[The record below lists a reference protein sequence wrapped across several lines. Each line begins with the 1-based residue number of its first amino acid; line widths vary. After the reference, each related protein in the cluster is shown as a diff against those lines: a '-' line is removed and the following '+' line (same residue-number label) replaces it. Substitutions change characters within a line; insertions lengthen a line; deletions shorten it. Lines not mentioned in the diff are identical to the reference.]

1 MADERTEKQKVKE
14 ITDKLEEGLKELFES
29 EKYKSYLSTMS
40 KFHNYSFNNTLLI
53 AMQKPEAT
61 LVAGYKAW
69 QKNFERHVNKGEKA
83 IRILAPAPYK
93 IKEERDKIDP
103 VTGEMT
109 FDENGMPQKEEVEVT
124 IPAFRAVSVFD
135 VSQTDGKPILELEAQ
150 ELLSTVDGYE
160 DFVNALMFVSPV
172 PIGFEDIPGDSKGYF
187 HTEEKRIA
195 IQENMSERQTLK
207 TMVHE
212 VAHSML
218 HNKEVNQDILAP
230 AKDRNTKEVEAESV
244 AYTVCQHFEI
254 DTSDYSFGYIAGWS
268 SGKDMK
274 ELKSSLDTIRH
285 TASKLIT
292 GIETQL
298 QELQLNREMEQAQSK
313 ESLLLIQNDALTEF
327 SLINVR
333 GMDRQEL
340 IEVLSAMNEDDKLS
354 IPAYLESK
362 GAWTTELGNEQS
374 EEVEEYHL
382 DVRYN
387 TDTDEIKDM
396 KAEMELDK
404 RAKEPIGADDVILK
418 ITHAEGFEVERITN
432 KTSEEVQ
439 GIMAALTKL
448 EDKNIKNIHDC
459 LESCGAD
466 YIPIIVSGG
475 RNAFMPQFND
485 FEIDLNEKEV
495 VMMSHL
501 SSIQQ
506 AEGMINRLEFGKTV
520 FSDDERNLIVNYA
533 YKLDDMDKT
542 RELAEYIFYQ
552 EEYGNQD
559 VALAI
564 IDAQAEID
572 ALPDGMIGL
581 SEMHEY
587 GYTWNEMLPL
597 TKERAMELF
606 DHDLPVYLLH
616 EDGSEITVEDRKQIA
631 EHEGI
636 FGIEKGDWENE
647 RNLRS
652 IQEELSEND
661 ANKEAQL
668 LYGNTDKYGIYQLKD
683 NPELRQFR
691 FEGTESLKRM
701 GITKDNFDAIKMENY
716 NLIYVGELSE
726 LQGQTQEETLE
737 AVYEKFNIDHPVDY
751 KGHSLSVSDIV
762 VLHQDGENTAHFV
775 DSFGFTTLPEFLKEQ
790 TQALEAVQKEVQDTS
805 GQDVNQSAQQN
816 DLKSEQEETQDME
829 NGDEIIDLGDEK
841 EQVLAEMKLSLKGE
855 KETELAFQIADRF
868 ISIQEVDSGYDY
880 SIMGT
885 DYKEIDG
892 GVYDNPEVTIRQALH
907 DIVDD
912 LKSEPDHNG
921 AKGNIS
927 KDDELVPIDYDGLM
941 EKVEEANR
949 IRQENTQSNV
959 VADFKAK
966 TGELFHDIS
975 EMNPEEIEETVKCH
989 VQAKIDE
996 YDIDATIVDV
1006 AITGSRC
1013 RGLEHDGSDLDVVV
1027 ELSTAEREDDLFNA
1041 FNEDGLHIGEV
1052 KVDINPITAQ
1062 RTGTLETYL
1071 PQVEEYLEG
1080 VRQLREQEKEN
1091 AEVTLTVSECGEF
1104 HNLGECY
1111 ENIPTVDEAI
1121 AIWKQIPSERMNGI
1135 PAIGIN
1141 ILGRG
1146 AEPFEDYEIDV
1157 LSGKRIDLGVLDYV
1171 PDIKNNPQAMEVI
1184 TELVAKLPDMEIDGV
1199 MSEEMEARVWE
1210 LRMPDLPQEEQLAV
1224 ELDRLSYDY
1233 DTVLYHD
1240 STRNMTEN
1248 VSELAESI
1256 KQGDTGHLTTWL
1268 ADIISEGAVP
1278 EEIKRAT
1285 ELLEK
1290 LTEYKPLA
1298 KIEEAEEQNY
1308 NMIDNVLNNGVGEK
1322 AQREENK
1329 RMEEKPTVRLSLKSR
1344 LAEKKSQVEGQSKEH
1359 DVQENEKKS
1368 QREM

>member
-1 MADERTEKQKVKE
+1 MEDKNTVYMSEKQKVKE
-14 ITDKLEEGLKELFES
+14 ITDKLEAGLKELFES

-61 LVAGYKAW
+61 LVAGYQAW

-93 IKEERDKIDP
+93 IKEERDKLDP
-103 VTGEMT
+103 VTGEMM
-109 FDENGMPQKEEVEVT
+109 FDENGMPQKEETEVT

-135 VSQTDGKPILELEAQ
+135 VSQTDGKPIPELEVN
-150 ELLSTVDGYE
+150 ELLSTVEGYE
-160 DFVNALMFVSPV
+160 DFVQALMNISPV
-172 PIGFEDIPGDSKGYF
+172 PIAFEDIPGDSKGYF
-187 HTEEKRIA
+187 STAEKRIA
-195 IQENMSERQTLK
+195 VQENMSESQTLK

-212 VAHSML
+212 VAHSRL
-218 HNKEVNQDILAP
+218 HDKEVNQSMDIP
-230 AKDRNTKEVEAESV
+230 VKDRNTKEVEAESV
-244 AYTVCQHFEI
+244 AFTVCQHFGI

-268 SGKDMK
+268 SGRNMK
-274 ELKSSLDTIRH
+274 ELKSSLDTIRK
-285 TASKLIT
+285 TASELIT
-292 GIETQL
+292 GIEGAM
-298 QELQLNREMEQAQSK
+298 QELQLNREMEQEHGK
-313 ESLLLIQNDALTEF
+313 ESILLVHNEDF
-327 SLINVR
+327 SEYNLVSVR
-333 GMDRQEL
+333 GMDSAEL
-340 IEVLSAMNEDDKLS
+340 ISALSTMNEEDKS
-354 IPAYLESK
+354 NISSYLESK
-362 GAWTTELGNEQS
+362 GAWTTELADEQT
-374 EEVEEYHL
+374 EEAEEYHI

-387 TDTDEIKDM
+387 MDTDELIDVKERMEHPIDTNLSVM
-396 KAEMELDK
+396 GQAEQLINQLE
-404 RAKEPIGADDVILK
+404 
-418 ITHAEGFEVERITN
+418 AEKNIF
-432 KTSEEVQ
+432 TSE
-439 GIMAALTKL
+439 
-448 EDKNIKNIHDC
+448 
-459 LESCGAD
+459 
-466 YIPIIVSGG
+466 
-475 RNAFMPQFND
+475 
-485 FEIDLNEKEV
+485 
-495 VMMSHL
+495 
-501 SSIQQ
+501 
-506 AEGMINRLEFGKTV
+506 
-520 FSDDERNLIVNYA
+520 ERNLIVNYA
-533 YKLDDMDKT
+533 YKLDDMNKT
-542 RELAEYIFYQ
+542 RELAEKLAYREQYAQ
-552 EEYGNQD
+552 QD
-559 VALAI
+559 VALTI
-564 IDAQAEID
+564 IDAKAEID
-572 ALPDGMIGL
+572 ALPDPMIGL
-581 SEMHEY
+581 SEMREY
-587 GYTWNEMLPL
+587 GYQWNEMLPL
-597 TKERAMELF
+597 TQEKALELF
-606 DHDLPVYLLH
+606 EHDLPVYLLH
-616 EDGSEITVEDRKQIA
+616 TDGAESLAESRERIE

-636 FGIEKGDWENE
+636 FGVEKETWNKALKQQTKITLILMDEQEREYTYPYPVVAVDIEEMGGDRTAVFKTSEPISDTDVAEIHNAFYGTDLEFEIEKELGITWVE
-647 RNLRS
+647 S
-652 IQEELSEND
+652 INYEDGSVITPEM
-661 ANKEAQL
+661 ARKEQL
-668 LYGNTDKYGIYQLKD
+668 LYASTDKYGIYQLKP
-683 NPELRQFR
+683 NPELDSLR

-701 GITKDNFDAIKMENY
+701 GITKDNFDAIKPENY
-716 NLIYVGELSE
+716 TLLYVGELSE
-726 LQGQTQEETLE
+726 LQKETQGATLE
-737 AVYEKFNIDHPVDY
+737 AIFEKFNLDHPEDFR
-751 KGHSLSVSDIV
+751 GHSLSVSDIV
-762 VLHQDGENTAHFV
+762 VLHQNGQNTAHFV
-775 DSFGFTTLPEFLKEQ
+775 DSFGYTEIPDFLREQ
-790 TQALEAVQKEVQDTS
+790 TPEKEEMQDTS
-805 GQDVNQSAQQN
+805 GHNVQKTEPEID
-816 DLKSEQEETQDME
+816 
-829 NGDEIIDLGDEK
+829 GDEIIDLGDET
-841 EQVLAEMKLSLKGE
+841 EQVLAEMKKTLESE
-855 KETELAFQIADRF
+855 QETELAFSIADRF
-868 ISIQEVDSGYDY
+868 ISIQEVDGGYDY
-880 SIMGT
+880 SIMGA

-892 GVYDNPEVTIRQALH
+892 GIYDNPDVTIREALH
-907 DIVDD
+907 DILED
-912 LKSEPDHNG
+912 LKSQPDYNG
-921 AKGNIS
+921 AKGNIQRE
-927 KDDELVPIDYDGLM
+927 DELIPMDYDGLM
-941 EKVEEANR
+941 EKAEEANR
-949 IRQENTQSNV
+949 IIPESTPSSV

-989 VQAKIDE
+989 VQAKIEE
-996 YDIDATIVDV
+996 YDINATIVDV
-1006 AITGSRC
+1006 AVTGSRC
-1013 RGLEHDGSDLDVVV
+1013 RGLEHEGSDLDVVV

-1062 RTGTLETYL
+1062 RTGTLESYL
-1071 PQVEEYLEG
+1071 PQMEEYLEG
-1080 VRQLREQEKEN
+1080 VRQVREQEKES

-1141 ILGRG
+1141 IIERG

-1199 MSEEMEARVWE
+1199 VSEEMEARVWE